1 MAITQSIEGAAGPF
15 WFHYDLTGDVL
26 YLRLTAQ
33 RDSEAHGEETDD
45 GFILLRSL
53 TDDRVVGMTVVN
65 WWKRFGQGTLPDS
78 MTSIAGWIEP
88 WAQRAA
94 SAA

>member
-1 MAITQSIEGAAGPF
+1 MAVTQSIEGSAGPF

-26 YLRLTAQ
+26 YMRLTSE
-33 RDSEAHGEETDD
+33 RDTESHGEETDD
-45 GFILLRSL
+45 GLIVLRAL
-53 TDDRVVGMTVVN
+53 NDNRVVGITVVN
-65 WWKRFGQGTLPDS
+65 WWKRFGQGILPDS
-78 MTSIAGWIEP
+78 MTGIAARIEP

>member
-1 MAITQSIEGAAGPF
+1 MAVTQSIEGSAGPF
-15 WFHYDLTGDVL
+15 WFHYDLTGAVL
-26 YLRLTAQ
+26 YLRLSNE
-33 RDSEAHGEETDD
+33 RDTESHWEETDD

-53 TDDRVVGMTVVN
+53 SNDRVVGMTVVN

-78 MTSIAGWIEP
+78 MKGIAARIEP
-88 WAQRAA
+88 WAQKAA